1 MQQFKAKLK
10 YVPTDAPQVCS
21 STSTPLNRDESL
33 SVASKVLTLNNL
45 EVDPPQHKEGQSSKT
60 FEVPAIVCVLSVEGK
75 PLMPCS
81 PRKARVLLKKGE
93 AHVVEVQPFFTIQ
106 LHKPNGNQVQKC
118 SLGIDSG
125 SKKIGYSVI
134 TEKKELVAGDVELDQ
149 KTSERLSE
157 KRMNRSHRRN
167 KLWYREPRFNNRK
180 IPKGWLPPSIVR
192 KFNTHINFIN
202 KLRSRLPI
210 NEENIT
216 IEVGSFDIQKIENP
230 DISGNEYNQG
240 PMLGYQNMRNY
251 LMSRENGKC
260 QLCNKE
266 FSRGNS
272 SHIHH
277 IIPISGG
284 GPDKQDNL
292 ALLHKKCHIKLHNKK
307 LFNLLKK
314 NKQYKDASFM
324 NLVKL
329 KYIEVFPKCNIV
341 YGYETFINRVKLGL
355 EKTHYNDAFIIAGG
369 SNQIKAKPIYF
380 GQKHKNNRVLQRNRK
395 GHKPSIKKQ
404 KRYLI
409 QPYDIVTIKNKKYM
423 VKGSNHYGE
432 QVSYFK
438 GLKKFYLDV
447 KKIEKVY
454 HTSSVYL
461 KIEM

>member
-216 IEVGSFDIQKIENP
+216 ITG
-230 DISGNEYNQG
+230 
-240 PMLGYQNMRNY
+240 
-251 LMSRENGKC
+251 
-260 QLCNKE
+260 
-266 FSRGNS
+266 
-272 SHIHH
+272 
-277 IIPISGG
+277 
-284 GPDKQDNL
+284 L
-292 ALLHKKCHIKLHNKK
+292 ALYLGFDSRTSFYEYGKKEEFMYIIKRARLVDENRYENNLYSNACTGAIFALKNMDWHDKSEVDHTNKGEK
-307 LFNLLKK
+307 FEPIDYTLL
-314 NKQYKDASFM
+314 DDSVLRA
-324 NLVKL
+324 
-329 KYIEVFPKCNIV
+329 I
-341 YGYETFINRVKLGL
+341 
-355 EKTHYNDAFIIAGG
+355 
-369 SNQIKAKPIYF
+369 IKAGKP
-380 GQKHKNNRVLQRNRK
+380 KE
-395 GHKPSIKKQ
+395 S
-404 KRYLI
+404 
-409 QPYDIVTIKNKKYM
+409 
-423 VKGSNHYGE
+423 
-432 QVSYFK
+432 
-438 GLKKFYLDV
+438 
-447 KKIEKVY
+447 
-454 HTSSVYL
+454 
-461 KIEM
+461 